1 MTLAVGPSQT
11 RGYALSA
18 FNTYLFSDFVSG
30 VGAEVFKI
38 PLGST
43 ILGGRLSITTA
54 FNSGTSDGIEVG
66 DATDDNRYL
75 ASTDAQV
82 VANSE
87 LLGNLLGYSIVE
99 ADRAILVELTSVGGA
114 ATAGAG
120 EVLALFVDPSY
131 NIYNQDD

>member
-11 RGYALSA
+11 RGFALSA

-30 VGAEVFKI
+30 TGAEVFK
-38 PLGST
+38 LRLSST

-54 FNSGTSDGIEVG
+54 FDSGTSDGIEVG

-75 ASTDAQV
+75 VSIDAT
-82 VANSE
+82 ATGDDD
-87 LLGNLLGYSIVE
+87 LLGNLVGYAIVE
-99 ADRAILVELTSVGGA
+99 ADRAILVELTSTGTA

-120 EVLALFVDPSY
+120 NVLALFVDPNY
-131 NIYNQDD
+131 DTINQDD